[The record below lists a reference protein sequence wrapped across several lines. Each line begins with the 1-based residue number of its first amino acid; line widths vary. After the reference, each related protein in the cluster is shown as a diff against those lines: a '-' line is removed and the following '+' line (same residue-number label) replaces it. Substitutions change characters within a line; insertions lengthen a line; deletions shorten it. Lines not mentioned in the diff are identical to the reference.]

1 MHLFKCLTLWVTAAR
16 VQHNGISLEID
27 GTDSMEQFRDLNE
40 LNSVRPVRCCI
51 MWFIWFYISL
61 YSRYGS
67 VLVEIL
73 GAAIESTEQVC
84 VCVWVTLLMRP
95 VVMLWSCALPA
106 RPAPQPLTSWIVFSL
121 SWLFAAGRSLIFITS
136 SLNTTATQRTT
147 AFSNGTEERL
157 AHKQRPALLPEKK
170 KKKKMVYNYSSHYS
184 PAHFSSSGCCAQKKT
199 GGWSEKW
206 SAVTLNQA
214 PTRKER
220 RTGGRDARSRT

>member
-51 MWFIWFYISL
+51 IWFIWFYISL

-84 VCVWVTLLMRP
+84 VCVGHAFNAACRDVVILCVTCASSPTTFDELDCFLSLLALCCRP
-95 VVMLWSCALPA
+95 ISYLYYKFFEHDSNAADNRIFEWNWKSDSLISNAQPFCQRRRRRRRWFIIILRITAQRISLPLVVA
-106 RPAPQPLTSWIVFSL
+106 RRRRL
-121 SWLFAAGRSLIFITS
+121 AAGVRSGRL
-136 SLNTTATQRTT
+136 SL
-147 AFSNGTEERL
+147 
-157 AHKQRPALLPEKK
+157 
-170 KKKKMVYNYSSHYS
+170 
-184 PAHFSSSGCCAQKKT
+184 
-199 GGWSEKW
+199 
-206 SAVTLNQA
+206 
-214 PTRKER
+214 
-220 RTGGRDARSRT
+220 